1 MKNDDLSNDLSEF
14 LRKDPFMEYN
24 HIQVDVVGTQCTR
37 LHADLVPESMNPHGI
52 SHGGLLYTLADCAA
66 GITARADGRDYVTQN
81 ASMNFLRNVRSG
93 SVFAKSTLLKRGRRV
108 VVVHVEIL
116 DQGGTLLADA
126 VVNMM
131 QVTVPPEK

>member
-1 MKNDDLSNDLSEF
+1 
-14 LRKDPFMEYN
+14 
-24 HIQVDVVGTQCTR
+24 
-37 LHADLVPESMNPHGI
+37 
-52 SHGGLLYTLADCAA
+52 
-66 GITARADGRDYVTQN
+66 
-81 ASMNFLRNVRSG
+81 MNFLRNVRSG